1 MSKEDDVALANR
13 VLLRC
18 LQDAGLLATG
28 GTAGWR
34 QKARVGIVNEKRK
47 DYSDVRLEALKRIDA
62 LCGTGRSSRV
72 TWTIRE
78 ISLMTT
84 HQLLVVA
91 EALEQIERVMG

>member
-1 MSKEDDVALANR
+1 MKGKQKDDA
-13 VLLRC
+13 
-18 LQDAGLLATG
+18 
-28 GTAGWR
+28 
-34 QKARVGIVNEKRK
+34 
-47 DYSDVRLEALKRIDA
+47 RLEALKRIDA

-84 HQLLVVA
+84 HQLRVVA